1 MAYFEPDGILK
12 FCSGIPITESQQ
24 LVFANIDAQVAYFNA
39 RVAHVINDMSYM
51 AHDGKLTVEISP
63 EQVKGCNYLTWAN
76 PTQEARV
83 WYAKITDYKWINSAA
98 TTEISYQID
107 WFQSFLFAHTIN
119 FAEMDREQLSSA
131 DWEKAMT
138 NPFDPSIVEL
148 RTPEPIAVGP
158 EFEPQYELAAIG
170 SPARAGMSFYPSEGG
185 TIKQFMLMV
194 INMGWVT
201 DADKTAWE
209 AALRA
214 SFSVDLGDGISTP
227 TVLSSFPTTL
237 GYIYWNV
244 TGGKWKSVIDYLTIN
259 GLVSEII
266 GIYNV
271 HEDVINSIKAGG
283 GAWTGSNIDM
293 EVFKSY
299 RHPKLCRSPFQYLRV
314 TSPSGASK
322 EYQYEKFSA
331 LAGGSSNFSMKFLNN
346 VLGNPVSYVAPVGYG
361 RKIEDPIRSVDEHQR
376 IEYSDMPQVG
386 FNTDAYLTFLSSQ
399 YNSAIAANS
408 AAQQTKNSFYGS
420 KDYQIKLLQDTGLA
434 ESQSILSPFSKL
446 KNVLSIGIDSATNP
460 MYSDYT
466 ATQVMYAQTMAN
478 VNGAKAQ
485 GQEIEQAIA
494 VLEEANIRSANSAD
508 SSALAYAKGA
518 YVADNYT
525 PGGSAGYIP
534 YQMGS
539 GTPTWTFTR
548 VSLDE
553 AYIKQVEDYLLRYGC
568 RSGRFGLPYVYQYMH
583 GGVAPHWVEIGGL
596 NVSFCRC
603 SSVEVVCNMSIAAAA
618 IASIYKGG
626 CLFIKGD

>member
-1 MAYFEPDGILK
+1 MAYFEPNGILK
-12 FCSGIPITESQQ
+12 LCAGIPITDSQQ
-24 LVFANIDAQVAYFNA
+24 IVFQNIDNQVAYYNN
-39 RVAHVINDMSYM
+39 RVRHTLNDMSYM
-51 AHDGKLTVEISP
+51 PHDGTVLVELSP
-63 EQVKGCNYLTWAN
+63 EQVKQCNYMTWAN
-76 PTQEARV
+76 PSQESRV
-83 WYAKITDYKWINSAA
+83 WYARIVDYRWVNSAA
-98 TTEISYQID
+98 TTEITYKID
-107 WFQSFLFAHTIN
+107 WFQSFMFAHTVN
-119 FAEMDREQLSSA
+119 FAEMDREQLSST

-138 NPFDPSIVEL
+138 NPFDPSIIEL

-271 HEDVINSIKAGG
+271 HEDVINSIKSGG
-283 GAWTGSNIDM
+283 GAWTGNNIDM

-314 TSPSGASK
+314 TSPSGTSK
-322 EYQYEKFSA
+322 EYQYEKFA
-331 LAGGSSNFSMKFLNN
+331 GLAGGSSNFSMKFLNN

-361 RKIEDPIRSVDEHQR
+361 RKIEDPMRSIDEHQR

-408 AAQQTKNSFYGS
+408 AAQQLRNNYRGTDNYYYAQLQSTGAAEGFGFDLNAVKRSLTTIGQMTATPYEGASFRDLY
-420 KDYQIKLLQDTGLA
+420 YAQNAAQLNEIKANQAENQQTMDVLA
-434 ESQSILSPFSKL
+434 EANRRSI
-446 KNVLSIGIDSATNP
+446 NA
-460 MYSDYT
+460 
-466 ATQVMYAQTMAN
+466 
-478 VNGAKAQ
+478 
-485 GQEIEQAIA
+485 
-494 VLEEANIRSANSAD
+494 AD
-508 SSALAYAKGA
+508 SSALSYAKGA

-534 YQMGS
+534 YQIGS

-553 AYIKQVEDYLLRYGC
+553 TYIKQVEDYLLRYGC

-583 GGVAPHWVEIGGL
+583 GGTAPHWVEIGGL
-596 NVSFCRC
+596 NVSFCKC
-603 SSVEVVCNMSIAAAA
+603 SAVDVVCNMTPAAAA